1 MKPEYSLSNESIMPE
16 SVKMRSND
24 IENAF
29 QRIRNI
35 GLSGEVH
42 KCAQL
47 LKEFLQKHPN
57 HLHAWGNLAYIHYA
71 TGRSEEAI
79 RCYQKVCEL
88 NPEDVEARRRLGDCY
103 YSLGQMKLARKAYLS
118 LQGSP
123 LFDSLEIQGRLAQTE
138 SVGLHILRRTI
149 PLFRQFVARMA
160 ESEFRRALPKEATGL
175 TRAIPGIRASGFRSY
190 LTYLSRHYL
199 LESAYRFR
207 SAPCD
212 LCEGTRFAAVYF
224 VGSQK
229 KVRCDRCGLEF
240 VERKPPDGLD
250 AFDGLFDDDA
260 TIEYFEAIWQDPV
273 LLDARIQRLQSI
285 FDRIGESFPRPG
297 WRVLEIGCGQGHLLN
312 LLKQKGME
320 VQGMEI
326 AERLV
331 HDCRDKFGLNVARG
345 TIRQMPAFDSLFDV
359 ILAYHVLEH
368 LDEPSNFFK
377 KAQGLLK
384 EGGFIFVEVPVPDL
398 SRLSRLQQMNE
409 VSGYAN
415 RSHLYHFRP
424 DTLSAY
430 FPKYGFDLVNT
441 YFYLEESFPNGG
453 FLGKKWKS

>member
-1 MKPEYSLSNESIMPE
+1 LNA
-16 SVKMRSND
+16 ND

-47 LKEFLQKHPN
+47 LKEFLQKHPD

-79 RCYQKVCEL
+79 QCYQKVCEL
-88 NPEDVEARRRLGDCY
+88 NPDDVEARRRLGDCY
-103 YSLGQMKLARKAYLS
+103 YSLGRMGLARKTYLS
-118 LQGSP
+118 LQGTP
-123 LFDSLEIQGRLAQTE
+123 LFDSVDIQSRLAQTE
-138 SVGLHILRRTI
+138 SVARLILHRAI
-149 PLFRQFVARMA
+149 PLFKQFAA
-160 ESEFRRALPKEATGL
+160 HLFDSEFRRALLKEVTGL
-175 TRAIPGIRASGFRSY
+175 TRAIPGILASGFRSY

-199 LESAYRFR
+199 LESTYRFR

-212 LCEGTRFAAVYF
+212 LCAGTRFTTVFF

-250 AFDGLFDDDA
+250 AFDRLFDNDD

-285 FDRIGESFPRPG
+285 FGGIGESFPRPG
-297 WRVLEIGCGQGHLLN
+297 ERVLEIGCGQGHLLN
-312 LLKQKGME
+312 FLKQKGME

-331 HDCRDKFGLNVARG
+331 HDCRDKFGLNVAQG
-345 TIRQMPAFDSLFDV
+345 TIRQMSAFDHPFDV

-368 LDEPSNFFK
+368 LDEPSHFFE

-384 EGGFIFVEVPVPDL
+384 EGGFVFVEVPVPDL
-398 SRLSRLQQMNE
+398 SRLSRLQQMDE

-430 FPKYGFDLVNT
+430 FPRYGFDLVNT
-441 YFYLEESFPNGG
+441 YSYLEESFPNGG
-453 FLGKKWKS
+453 FLGKKRGPQAMGSRI